1 MVSAPEVKRVALEL
15 GLPVYQPQR
24 VKTGELEQWLVALAV
39 DVAIVL
45 AYGRILPAQVL
56 RAPRKGCLNLHASLL
71 PKYRGAAPINWA
83 IAHGETETGISLML
97 MDEGLDTGPVFTRR
111 AIPIGPDETAGQLAE
126 RLAVLAAEVVAED
139 VPRAVDG
146 TLAPSPQDPARAS
159 HAPPI
164 TREHLRID
172 WQRPASEIANL
183 VRAMAPKPGAFT
195 TLRGKIVK
203 VLAGHALT
211 EPTGGAPGEVHV
223 EGARVVVTSGNG
235 KLEIVTAQLEGR
247 KQSLARELVNGRV
260 FRQGDVLGTT

>member
-15 GLPVYQPQR
+15 GLPVYQPQK
-24 VKTGELEQWLVALAV
+24 VKTGELEQWLVALGI

-45 AYGRILPAQVL
+45 AYGRILPPPVL
-56 RAPRKGCLNLHASLL
+56 RTPRKGCLNLHASLL

-83 IAHGETETGISLML
+83 IAHGETETGISLMQ
-97 MDEGLDTGPVFTRR
+97 MDDGLDTGPVFTRR
-111 AIPIGPDETAGQLAE
+111 AISIGPDETAGQLAE
-126 RLAVLAAEVVAED
+126 RLALLAAEVVTQD
-139 VPRAVDG
+139 VPRAIDG
-146 TLAPSPQDPARAS
+146 TLEPSPQDPARAS

-183 VRAMAPKPGAFT
+183 IRAMAPKPGAFT
-195 TLRGKIVK
+195 SLRGKIVK
-203 VLAGHALT
+203 VLAAHALA
-211 EPTGGAPGEVHV
+211 ETGGAAGEVDV
-223 EGARVVVTSGNG
+223 EGGRVVVTSGSG

-260 FRQGDVLGTT
+260 FRPGDVLGTT